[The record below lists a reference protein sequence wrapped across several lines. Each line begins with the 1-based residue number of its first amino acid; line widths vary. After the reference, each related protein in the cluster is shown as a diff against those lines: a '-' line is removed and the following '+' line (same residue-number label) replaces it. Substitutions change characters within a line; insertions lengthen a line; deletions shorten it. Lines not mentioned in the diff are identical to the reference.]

1 MVEER
6 MNENRVT
13 MSTGDF
19 ILFSNRTEFNPGKT
33 YVVQILEF
41 IGEEN
46 AKLIRKNAQ
55 IKVKE
60 TYKLNSL
67 DVVITDDGRRGFIQ
81 KLGSLKDQGP
91 EVYDFESSSE
101 YYDDEIEDQDSDT
114 DEYDFIIYAGRKV
127 RPGDYSLPMKP
138 STSEKIPTKLKEVFG
153 KRSLQVFYLLRPGM
167 QEDGASIVKGFT
179 IDRVY
184 KLGKNQLIETTDGR
198 IGINLLRAKQ

>member
-127 RPGDYSLPMKP
+127 RPGDYCLSMKP
-138 STSEKIPTKLKEVFG
+138 STSEKIATKLKEVFG